1 MSTSTPDEAALRV
14 AVASNTDGILDGH
27 FGSCERFL
35 VYQVSADAH
44 RLIETRSTAEAD
56 EAADRNLARV
66 ALIADCQVLF
76 VQSIGGPAAAKVVR
90 AGVHPVK
97 IAKGGPAD
105 ETLARLQES
114 LKSPPPWLARV
125 MGVEAASLAPFRE
138 LAEAA
143 ET

>member
-1 MSTSTPDEAALRV
+1 MSTSISGAAALRV
-14 AVASNTDGILDGH
+14 AVASNNDGILDGH
-27 FGSCERFL
+27 FGSCDRFL

-44 RLIETRSTAEAD
+44 HLIETRPTAEAD
-56 EAADRNLARV
+56 DAPDRNLARA

-97 IAKGGPAD
+97 IAKGGPAS
-105 ETLARLQES
+105 ETLARLRES
-114 LKSPPPWLARV
+114 LKSPPPWLARI

-138 LAEAA
+138 LAEAV